1 MSHADRGALG
11 ASFGIE
17 GASYGK
23 EGAVFGGKGGHS
35 KGQKNITTVK
45 NVLFPNLSR

>member
-17 GASYGK
+17 GASYDK
-23 EGAVFGGKGGHS
+23 EGAVFGGEGGHS
-35 KGQKNITTVK
+35 KDQKNETIVT
-45 NVLFPNLSR
+45 NVLFPTLSK

>member
-23 EGAVFGGKGGHS
+23 EGAVFRGKGGHS
-35 KGQKNITTVK
+35 KGQKNETIVT
-45 NVLFPNLSR
+45 NVLFPTLSK